1 MEGLK
6 KYGRYYELNIDDIFN
21 LKIDLNV
28 TNRNE
33 YLLMNLF
40 STGGTINP
48 LSSSLVYSN
57 RSTQSNVDFGN
68 KIKLKDYK
76 KIVSATSNYI
86 TVINADDS
94 IDSYDYDATM
104 GKYKNR
110 EYQVV
115 ATAET
120 DAYSTITNVAFL
132 SKDEVETDLAIGKC
146 YPTLICKG
154 EKTTTYTLSS
164 NKISR
169 ISNNIND
176 VIEFTLSTTSKT
188 INWKKNNYVNRK
200 AVLSYDVNENLCGL
214 IIYNINNEILYNYS
228 LSLTNNIL
236 EIINNITSSR
246 VKVTID
252 TNTTTITSGYGSNYV
267 KSQTNVITYSNV
279 HTIIRDT
286 NTDYQTYY
294 VYDASNRITN
304 VINEANEVGY
314 SNYESYKL
322 ME

>member
-132 SKDEVETDLAIGKC
+132 SKDEVETDLALGKY

-164 NKISR
+164 NKISK

-252 TNTTTITSGYGSNYV
+252 TNSTTITVGYGSN
-267 KSQTNVITYSNV
+267 
-279 HTIIRDT
+279 
-286 NTDYQTYY
+286 
-294 VYDASNRITN
+294 
-304 VINEANEVGY
+304 
-314 SNYESYKL
+314 
-322 ME
+322 

>member
-94 IDSYDYDATM
+94 IDSYDYDAFKT
-104 GKYKNR
+104 KKSY
-110 EYQVV
+110 EY
-115 ATAET
+115 
-120 DAYSTITNVAFL
+120 S
-132 SKDEVETDLAIGKC
+132 
-146 YPTLICKG
+146 
-154 EKTTTYTLSS
+154 
-164 NKISR
+164 
-169 ISNNIND
+169 
-176 VIEFTLSTTSKT
+176 
-188 INWKKNNYVNRK
+188 
-200 AVLSYDVNENLCGL
+200 
-214 IIYNINNEILYNYS
+214 
-228 LSLTNNIL
+228 
-236 EIINNITSSR
+236 
-246 VKVTID
+246 
-252 TNTTTITSGYGSNYV
+252 
-267 KSQTNVITYSNV
+267 
-279 HTIIRDT
+279 
-286 NTDYQTYY
+286 
-294 VYDASNRITN
+294 
-304 VINEANEVGY
+304 
-314 SNYESYKL
+314 
-322 ME
+322 

>member
-94 IDSYDYDATM
+94 M
-104 GKYKNR
+104 
-110 EYQVV
+110 
-115 ATAET
+115 
-120 DAYSTITNVAFL
+120 
-132 SKDEVETDLAIGKC
+132 
-146 YPTLICKG
+146 
-154 EKTTTYTLSS
+154 
-164 NKISR
+164 
-169 ISNNIND
+169 
-176 VIEFTLSTTSKT
+176 
-188 INWKKNNYVNRK
+188 
-200 AVLSYDVNENLCGL
+200 
-214 IIYNINNEILYNYS
+214 
-228 LSLTNNIL
+228 
-236 EIINNITSSR
+236 
-246 VKVTID
+246 
-252 TNTTTITSGYGSNYV
+252 
-267 KSQTNVITYSNV
+267 
-279 HTIIRDT
+279 
-286 NTDYQTYY
+286 
-294 VYDASNRITN
+294 
-304 VINEANEVGY
+304 
-314 SNYESYKL
+314 
-322 ME
+322 